1 MVAFEFLRA
10 FNAKLDPASA
20 SAPSGGG
27 AKNKASAKKSA
38 SASAKGAVLGRHS
51 GLHGMAAF
59 GLTFCHVSK
68 RTVELLGV
76 SRSAG
81 IVLRLGLK

>member
-20 SAPSGGG
+20 PSSGGG
-27 AKNKASAKKSA
+27 AKNKAAAKKSA
-38 SASAKGAVLGRHS
+38 AASAKGAMLGRFS

-59 GLTFCHVSK
+59 GLTFCHISK
-68 RTVELLGV
+68 KTVELLSV
-76 SRSAG
+76 REQ
-81 IVLRLGLK
+81 IN